1 MARRDRLGHIIG
13 GVPRDSSPSLV
24 IPLVMPLSVPRWRA
38 LNALTLLVVVALNG
52 AAATGAMSGDS
63 IGVLA
68 NRFPSLF
75 LPANYVFG
83 IWSLIYA
90 GLVGC
95 MLLQL
100 VPSEAGRTAVERLGP
115 WWVACGVLNV
125 AWITLFSFSQFAL
138 ALVVMLLFLWVLVH
152 VGERLRQGA
161 VSPLLRALAVWPH
174 DLYLAWISVAVIA
187 NSFQFAHVVGFAGF
201 GVAESTW
208 AVAMM
213 GVATLLG
220 VVMAYGRGNW
230 LFPFVVAWALRG
242 IGARYATVPDIAAA
256 TMWLVPAGIVLGM
269 MAWAAGVRQ
278 GRRGPLPPQT
288 R

>member
-1 MARRDRLGHIIG
+1 MAPRGRHGHIIG
-13 GVPRDSSPSLV
+13 DAPRDSSPSLV
-24 IPLVMPLSVPRWRA
+24 NQPVMPLSVPRWRA
-38 LNALTLLVVVALNG
+38 LNALTLLLVVALNG

-68 NRFPSLF
+68 NRYPSLF

-90 GLVGC
+90 GLVAC

-100 VPSEAGRTAVERLGP
+100 VPSVAGRTTVERLGP

-125 AWITLFSFSQFAL
+125 AWITLFSFSQFAMAL
-138 ALVVMLLFLWVLVH
+138 AVMLLFLGVLVH
-152 VGERLRQGA
+152 LGERLREGA
-161 VSPLLRALAVWPH
+161 VSPMLRALAVWPH

-187 NSFQFAHVVGFAGF
+187 NSFQFAHVVGFTGF

-242 IGARYATVPDIAAA
+242 IGARYATVPDIVIA
-256 TMWLVPAGIVLGM
+256 TTWLVPAGIVLGM
-269 MAWAAGVRQ
+269 LAWGEGVRR
-278 GRRGPLPPQT
+278 GRPRP
-288 R
+288 

>member
-1 MARRDRLGHIIG
+1 
-13 GVPRDSSPSLV
+13 
-24 IPLVMPLSVPRWRA
+24 MPLSVPRWRA
-38 LNALTLLVVVALNG
+38 LNALTLLLVVALNG

-68 NRFPSLF
+68 NRYPSLF

-90 GLVGC
+90 GLVAC

-100 VPSEAGRTAVERLGP
+100 VPSVAERTTVERLGP

-125 AWITLFSFSQFAL
+125 AWITLFSFSQFAM
-138 ALVVMLLFLWVLVH
+138 ALVVMLLFLGVLVH
-152 VGERLRQGA
+152 LGERLREGA
-161 VSPLLRALAVWPH
+161 VSPMLRALAVWPH

-187 NSFQFAHVVGFAGF
+187 NSFQFAHVVGFGGF
-201 GVAESTW
+201 GIAESTW

-242 IGARYATVPDIAAA
+242 IGARYATVPDIVIA
-256 TMWLVPAGIVLGM
+256 TTWLVPAGIVLGM
-269 MAWAAGVRQ
+269 LAWGEGVRR
-278 GRRGPLPPQT
+278 GRPRP
-288 R
+288 